1 MLVEEHFFEH
11 HQFYFRDNGSP
22 VKVPDEF
29 LKHEPQSIFF
39 KGNVNDFDYCCFLIN
54 NNQEP
59 YTSYFI
65 GIDWVNSKQEKAIYV
80 QPKLNQGTTEQ
91 VDYVSMLFSLL
102 KHPETIQYVDDIY
115 EIKWDSKPIEIP
127 QVHDQLT
134 PLLIV
139 QFLQVLKQIVR
150 KGLKKSYYK
159 VEQNLYA
166 KVKGKVLVAP
176 TIKHNL
182 LKNKPLNTFCSFDE
196 FGFNG
201 LENRLLKKALVFVK
215 RYLGSH
221 PSLKVNTTGLESLF
235 NYISPAFENVSEE
248 VNLNDVKHTKANAFY
263 KEYEEGLRLAKLILK
278 KFGYNITNTNPQQTI
293 KTPPFWIDMSKL
305 FELYVLGLL
314 KDVYG
319 DKIIYQ
325 FGAIK
330 GETYYGQPDFIL
342 RNEGKG
348 KIIDTKYKQQYQ
360 KETVNFDKYLIK
372 DIRQLSAYARDNRI
386 LKYLTGENPCILD
399 CLIIYPDVE
408 FLKRNEKPKIQLEK
422 NMEIKQFNQF
432 YKLSVKLPVVEI
444 KSK

>member
-1 MLVEEHFFEH
+1 METLLPNHFLLGKPFIEH
-11 HQFYFRDNGSP
+11 HQYYYRDFIITIEDYAGIP
-22 VKVPDEF
+22 EAI
-29 LKHEPQSIFF
+29 QF
-39 KGNVNDFDYCCFLIN
+39 KNKKESDFCCFKIEEN
-54 NNQEP
+54 RQP

-65 GIDWVNSKQEKAIYV
+65 GTDWLSDKCLKAVYI
-80 QPKLNQGTTEQ
+80 QPKVNNKSDEQ

-102 KHPETIQYVDDIY
+102 KHPETFQYVDEIY

-182 LKNKPLNTFCSFDE
+182 LENKPLNTYCSFDE

-215 RYLGSH
+215 HYLGSH
-221 PSLKVNTTGLESLF
+221 TSLKVNTTGLESLF

-248 VNLNDVKHTKANAFY
+248 VNLNDIKHSKTNAFY

-278 KFGYNITNTNPQQTI
+278 KFGYNITNTNPQNTI

-314 KDVYG
+314 KDAYG
-319 DKIIYQ
+319 GKVDYHVKSYW
-325 FGAIK
+325 
-330 GETYYGQPDFIL
+330 
-342 RNEGKG
+342 NELDYLLNDDNYKMV
-348 KIIDTKYKQQYQ
+348 IDAKYKRYDQ
-360 KETVNFDKYLIK
+360 KNVEKT
-372 DIRQLSAYARDNRI
+372 DIRQVSGYAR
-386 LKYLTGENPCILD
+386 LKSVYEKLGKKHHELID
-399 CLIIYPDVE
+399 CLVIHPDQEKGIETLKNIDLKQELIDGYVSIY
-408 FLKRNEKPKIQLEK
+408 QLG
-422 NMEIKQFNQF
+422 
-432 YKLSVKLPVVEI
+432 VKLPII
-444 KSK
+444 KPK